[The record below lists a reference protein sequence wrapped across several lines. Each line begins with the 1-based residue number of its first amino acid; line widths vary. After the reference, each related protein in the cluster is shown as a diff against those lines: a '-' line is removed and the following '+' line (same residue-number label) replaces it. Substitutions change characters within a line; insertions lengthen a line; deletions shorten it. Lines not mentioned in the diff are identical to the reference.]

1 MRMSSTSL
9 VPPDTSPPPTR
20 ATVRVAAVATALLLL
35 LGTLLFP
42 SPAQA
47 ADHGPG
53 FGEGLTFIGAYVS
66 HSRQAYCMD
75 LDATPPGEGTQAPEL
90 TTALDGLSRQQLAE
104 LNYVMGRWGDSADPT
119 VTAAV
124 QLYVWWV
131 ADAPTYASRGGDPHF
146 FGLIPDGSRDQ
157 VTANLAM
164 MRDAAPRD
172 AVIDPSINISVAT
185 AEQYRGTVTVQGA
198 PASLTGK
205 VTLTGGTF
213 EDGTTE
219 KILGAGDYPVIGTP
233 PEGAPEYRIGASI
246 TTDAVGYG
254 AGVDLFYTPGAQ
266 RILGTATFAP
276 LTATAESPVIPLD
289 FQPVI
294 ETQVS
299 SKFVQAGDPFTDQ
312 LAVTVTKHSWI
323 NVNGTTVPVL
333 AEGTLYGPFDTQPA
347 EANAPPAGAP
357 VLGTESLTLTDPG
370 TYMSPGSLVAPASGF
385 YTWVWSIDKQT
396 QGENTK
402 YLTDSFTD
410 RFGRVAETSV
420 APFQP
425 EAVSKAN
432 GRLVKPGDAVTDTIT
447 VSSTNG
453 AWLKQNGAPIP
464 VVFEGTAY
472 QVPGSLPPAQGAEI
486 PEVAVSV
493 GTVQVVAEGPGTY
506 TSPAVTLPDAGFVTW
521 AWEVKKASQP
531 EWVRP
536 LLAADWRD
544 DYGINVETHSVRW
557 PVTITSEVHEYNVH
571 KGGRAFDRIT
581 VAGFP
586 DNHPDF
592 DGDGYWGPDRK
603 ELTHTVYGPFAT
615 DTELTAEMPLEDAPV
630 LTRITTPA
638 KNGVYDIGY
647 TDEDAIRPAKPGY
660 YVIVTSFEGDDRVH
674 PFVSSPADIWER
686 FFVPGPEQPVSVVTQ
701 AQESAFVGDPFSDT
715 ALVQGTD
722 IPKGTYLVFRAYGPQ
737 PAGDTPV
744 CEVPFFAS
752 AKVPVTQAGHYRSG
766 ETTVKKP
773 GNVYWVETLYDKDG
787 KVLAAGKCGAPG
799 ETTVVAERPPGTPP
813 TPSTPQ
819 PPLPKPPTSLAET
832 GSDGW
837 MSLVWGGIA
846 AALLATGGTL
856 WFGRKLALYRERN
869 GYVREEDTGIDDL
882 MNK

>member
-1 MRMSSTSL
+1 M
-9 VPPDTSPPPTR
+9 
-20 ATVRVAAVATALLLL
+20 
-35 LGTLLFP
+35 
-42 SPAQA
+42 
-47 ADHGPG
+47 
-53 FGEGLTFIGAYVS
+53 
-66 HSRQAYCMD
+66 
-75 LDATPPGEGTQAPEL
+75 
-90 TTALDGLSRQQLAE
+90 
-104 LNYVMGRWGDSADPT
+104 
-119 VTAAV
+119 
-124 QLYVWWV
+124 
-131 ADAPTYASRGGDPHF
+131 
-146 FGLIPDGSRDQ
+146 
-157 VTANLAM
+157 TANLAM
-164 MRDAAPRD
+164 MREAAPRD
-172 AVIDPSINISVAT
+172 AVIDPSINISVAMV
-185 AEQYRGTVTVQGA
+185 EQYRGTVTVQGA

-213 EDGTTE
+213 EDGTTQ

-233 PEGAPEYRIGASI
+233 PPGAPEYRIGASI

-276 LTATAESPVIPLD
+276 LTATAESPAIPLD

-299 SKFVQAGDPFTDQ
+299 SKFVQAGTPFTDQ
-312 LAVTVTKHSWI
+312 LTVTVTKHSWI
-323 NVNGTTVPVL
+323 TVNGSPVPVL
-333 AEGTLYGPFDTQPA
+333 AEGTLYGPFDAQPA
-347 EANAPPAGAP
+347 EANAPPGGAP
-357 VLGTESLTLTDPG
+357 VLGTESLTLTHPGAYVSPG
-370 TYMSPGSLVAPASGF
+370 TLVAPSSGF
-385 YTWVWSIDKQT
+385 YTWVWSIDKQK
-396 QGENTK
+396 QGENVK

-410 RFGRVAETSV
+410 RFGHVAETSV

-432 GRLVKPGDAVTDTIT
+432 ERLVKPGDAVTDTIT

-464 VVFEGTAY
+464 VIFEGTAY
-472 QVPGSLPPAQGAEI
+472 QVPGTLPPVQGGEI
-486 PEVAVSV
+486 PEDAAPV
-493 GTVQVVAEGPGTY
+493 GSVQVVTEGPGTY

-521 AWEVKKASQP
+521 VWEVRKSSQP

-536 LLAADWRD
+536 FLAADWRD

-557 PVTITSEVHEYNVH
+557 PISITSEVREYNVH
-571 KGGRAFDRIT
+571 KSGRAFDRIT
-581 VAGFP
+581 VTGFP

-592 DGDGYWGPDRK
+592 TGDGYWGPDAK

-615 DTELTAEMPLEDAPV
+615 DTELTSDLPLEDAPV
-630 LTRITTPA
+630 LTTVTTPA

-674 PFVSSPADIWER
+674 PFVSSPTDIWER

-722 IPKGTYLVFRAYGPQ
+722 IPKGAYLMFRAYGLQ
-737 PAGDTPV
+737 PPADAPV

-773 GNVYWVETLYDKDG
+773 GNVYWVETLYDQDG
-787 KVLAAGKCGAPG
+787 KVIAAGKCGAPG

-813 TPSTPQ
+813 TPPVPQ

-837 MSLVWGGIA
+837 MSFVWGGIA

-882 MNK
+882 MNE